1 MKKFLLMIA
10 AVATLF
16 TACNNDDHECV
27 CDDHSADLVGTWT
40 CLTADFAEA
49 LVISADG
56 KMVST
61 GVIGGQYWE
70 NQNGTVA
77 VNEGK
82 ITLSFE
88 DGNVI
93 EGHFDI
99 IPGVAFSI
107 YNEQG
112 GRMVFNYCKE
122 DLADEV
128 VGMWVLNDGVTGMTI
143 QTYREDGKA
152 IFTGFSPNSE
162 GYMIN
167 AESSYDVVGDLMFQK
182 TGDIYFVTRLTYIPD
197 GNTLGDI
204 LSTTATILVNNE
216 YVTSTYSFLRIKQTL
231 DLAEKSYDYSNVYV
245 TNVKGEDQDIP
256 FFNSTINFS
265 NMGKSV
271 VDKFLKATLFNIQF
285 PDANT
290 IKYSFLETQMTTLQA
305 PIVVEGNKMTIKMST
320 NNSACR
326 DIELYVFQDQDNTQ
340 MHMYM
345 PTTSFENFVGNM
357 QVTLMSEQGQLDTAD
372 AAAVKAVFDNVESAV
387 ETINV
392 SIVMKSTTRAL

>member
-10 AVATLF
+10 AVGTLL
-16 TACNNDDHECV
+16 TACNNDDHECAY
-27 CDDHSADLVGTWT
+27 DDHSADLVGTWT

-61 GVIGGQYWE
+61 GVAGGEYWE
-70 NQNGTVA
+70 NINGTVA
-77 VNEGK
+77 INGDK

-88 DGNVI
+88 DGDNF

-99 IPGVAFSI
+99 IPGVAFSL
-107 YNEQG
+107 YNEEG
-112 GRMVFNYCKE
+112 GRFVFNYSKE
-122 DLADEV
+122 DLSDEV

-143 QTYREDGKA
+143 QTYKEDGKA

-167 AESSYDVVGDLMFQK
+167 AESSYKVVGDLMFQK
-182 TGDIYFVTRLTYIPD
+182 TGDTYFVTRLAYIPN

-216 YVTSTYSFLRIKQTL
+216 SVTSTYSFLRIKQNI
-231 DLAEKSYDYSNVYV
+231 DLASKSYDYSNVYV
-245 TNVKGEDQDIP
+245 TNVKGKDQDIP

-271 VDKFLKATLFNIQF
+271 VDKFLKATLFNVQF

-345 PTTSFENFVGNM
+345 PTSSFENFVGNM

-372 AAAVKAVFDNVESAV
+372 AAAVKAVFDNVESAI